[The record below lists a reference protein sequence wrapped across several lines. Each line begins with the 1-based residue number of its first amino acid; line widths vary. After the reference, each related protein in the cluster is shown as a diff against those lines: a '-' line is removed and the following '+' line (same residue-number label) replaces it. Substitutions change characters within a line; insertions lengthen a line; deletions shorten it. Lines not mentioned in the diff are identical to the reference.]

1 VCPNCQ
7 HATTKTIS
15 TTTQRRRQRRRE
27 EEEDDEDDEEDGD
40 NNEGCPLQLC
50 EKCKYI
56 FLTKGHEENADP
68 EAPIKSLLL
77 SEGEKEEECKGKKI
91 HANRMLFFACG
102 NCEAMLSL
110 PELVARDCV
119 VEESKLV
126 VCGAC
131 EELTIMGGFSNS
143 SRLAAGAHQRQ
154 RRMPTMPMMQPQ
166 PMQPPP
172 AGMMMM
178 MMPGMMFGGGGGH
191 CAYPNAFGGVPF
203 GTGMPQPRQPYSQPP
218 PLSSMFPPLSQEN
231 EVGSNEVHQG
241 ENAPPYFHLSRAEQS
256 FRDATNQN
264 QKRKY

>member
-1 VCPNCQ
+1 MPELSARDDENDIDDD
-7 HATTKTIS
+7 AEKTKKKG
-15 TTTQRRRQRRRE
+15 RRRRRRRRRRGRRQQRGLSSSALRKVRVYFPDQRTRGE
-27 EEEDDEDDEEDGD
+27 RRPRSAE
-40 NNEGCPLQLC
+40 Q
-50 EKCKYI
+50 
-56 FLTKGHEENADP
+56 
-68 EAPIKSLLL
+68 KSY
-77 SEGEKEEECKGKKI
+77 SVRRRK
-91 HANRMLFFACG
+91 FFACG

-143 SRLAAGAHQRQ
+143 SRLAASGGVPAAHQRQ
-154 RRMPTMPMMQPQ
+154 RRMPTMPMMHPQ
-166 PMQPPP
+166 PMQPQP

-178 MMPGMMFGGGGGH
+178 MMPEMMFGGGGGH
-191 CAYPNAFGGVPF
+191 CAYPNPFGGVPF

-218 PLSSMFPPLSQEN
+218 PPPSSMFPPLSQEN
-231 EVGSNEVHQG
+231 EVGSNEAHQG
-241 ENAPPYFHLSRAEQS
+241 ENAPPYFHPSRAEQS

>member
-1 VCPNCQ
+1 MRGFNSSHFVPPPPPPFPPPTEEEEEEKAQVVLRSVCPNCQ

-15 TTTQRRRQRRRE
+15 TTTQRRRQRRRV
-27 EEEDDEDDEEDGD
+27 EEEDDEDDGD
-40 NNEGCPLQLC
+40 NNGGCPLQLC

-91 HANRMLFFACG
+91 HANRMLFFACR

-143 SRLAAGAHQRQ
+143 SRLAASGSGGC
-154 RRMPTMPMMQPQ
+154 RRCQ
-166 PMQPPP
+166 
-172 AGMMMM
+172 
-178 MMPGMMFGGGGGH
+178 
-191 CAYPNAFGGVPF
+191 
-203 GTGMPQPRQPYSQPP
+203 
-218 PLSSMFPPLSQEN
+218 
-231 EVGSNEVHQG
+231 
-241 ENAPPYFHLSRAEQS
+241 
-256 FRDATNQN
+256 
-264 QKRKY
+264 

>member
-1 VCPNCQ
+1 MCTKIRDLITHTHLNTHTSARRLLLRAYHMRGFNSSHFVPPPPPFPPPQEEEEEEEEKPQVVLRSVCPNCQ

-143 SRLAAGAHQRQ
+143 SRLAAS
-154 RRMPTMPMMQPQ
+154 
-166 PMQPPP
+166 
-172 AGMMMM
+172 
-178 MMPGMMFGGGGGH
+178 GGG
-191 CAYPNAFGGVPF
+191 C
-203 GTGMPQPRQPYSQPP
+203 
-218 PLSSMFPPLSQEN
+218 E
-231 EVGSNEVHQG
+231 
-241 ENAPPYFHLSRAEQS
+241 
-256 FRDATNQN
+256 
-264 QKRKY
+264 

>member
-1 VCPNCQ
+1 
-7 HATTKTIS
+7 
-15 TTTQRRRQRRRE
+15 
-27 EEEDDEDDEEDGD
+27 
-40 NNEGCPLQLC
+40 
-50 EKCKYI
+50 
-56 FLTKGHEENADP
+56 
-68 EAPIKSLLL
+68 
-77 SEGEKEEECKGKKI
+77 
-91 HANRMLFFACG
+91 MLFFACG

-166 PMQPPP
+166 PVQPPP
-172 AGMMMM
+172 AGMVMM

-203 GTGMPQPRQPYSQPP
+203 GTGMPQPRQPYSPPP

-241 ENAPPYFHLSRAEQS
+241 ENAPPYFQLSRAEQS

>member
-1 VCPNCQ
+1 MCPNCQ

-27 EEEDDEDDEEDGD
+27 EEEDEKDEDGD
-40 NNEGCPLQLC
+40 NNGGCPLQLC

-68 EAPIKSLLL
+68 EAPIKSLIL

-143 SRLAAGAHQRQ
+143 SRLAAA
-154 RRMPTMPMMQPQ
+154 
-166 PMQPPP
+166 
-172 AGMMMM
+172 
-178 MMPGMMFGGGGGH
+178 GGGAAAALHG
-191 CAYPNAFGGVPF
+191 
-203 GTGMPQPRQPYSQPP
+203 
-218 PLSSMFPPLSQEN
+218 
-231 EVGSNEVHQG
+231 EVSR
-241 ENAPPYFHLSRAEQS
+241 LSRG
-256 FRDATNQN
+256 N
-264 QKRKY
+264 